1 MKVSEWNSE
10 RLGATGTFLWKTLK
24 GTVVLKLAELQNYQ
38 KRVFLLVYILV
49 YGNFIK
55 ITYSEEQSS
64 SLKEQMRQ
72 TGRSQNQV

>member
-1 MKVSEWNSE
+1 MSL
-10 RLGATGTFLWKTLK
+10 RKTLK
-24 GTVVLKLAELQNYQ
+24 GTVVLKLVELQNYQ

-55 ITYSEEQSS
+55 ITYSEEQIS

>member
-1 MKVSEWNSE
+1 MSGWDSE
-10 RLGATGTFLWKTLK
+10 RLAATGTALWKIPK
-24 GTVVLKLAELQNYQ
+24 GTVDLKLAELQNYQ

>member
-10 RLGATGTFLWKTLK
+10 RLEATGTSLWKTLK

-64 SLKEQMRQ
+64 
-72 TGRSQNQV
+72 